1 MKTYTEEFN
10 AMTSHT
16 YIITYETADGRKKTA
31 SVVAPNHVAAVRFIE
46 DRGGKVVY
54 LDRDEFRPRKSRA
67 VRHTVWAIVLF
78 TLAALAVVAYFWHR
92 MR

>member
-1 MKTYTEEFN
+1 
-10 AMTSHT
+10 MTSHT

-31 SVVAPNHVAAVRFIE
+31 SVVAPNHVAAVRLIE

-54 LDRDEFRPRKSRA
+54 LDRDEIRPRRSRA
-67 VRHTVWAIVLF
+67 FRHTVWAVALF
-78 TLAALAVVAYFWHR
+78 TLVALAVVAYFWRR